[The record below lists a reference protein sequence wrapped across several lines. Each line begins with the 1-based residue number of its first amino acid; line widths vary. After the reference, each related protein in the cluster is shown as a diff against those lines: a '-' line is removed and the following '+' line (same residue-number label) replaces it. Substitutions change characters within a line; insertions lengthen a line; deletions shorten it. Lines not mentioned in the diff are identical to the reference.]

1 MAARPPIDTDDPA
14 LSLTMAVIGSSP
26 TPLLLLDGELRV
38 AGASMS
44 FCDAFGIDQSAAV
57 GATLFELGTGEWD
70 VPPLRDLLGAIATG
84 TPQVAAFEMELA
96 RSGLDTLCLI
106 INGRRLAYRDIG
118 GPRLLVAVAD
128 VTDARANE
136 RAKDEVIDRLGVL
149 LSEVRHRVANSL
161 QIVSSLLLQTA
172 RRSSSTEVR
181 DSLTE
186 AHNRVMSVAAL
197 ERQLSASPDGSQN
210 VELSTYFASLC
221 DNIAASM
228 INEQKSVELGV
239 TGGGLV
245 SSRVSISL
253 GLIVTEL
260 VINALKHAFPDG
272 RTGRVEI
279 SYHGHGPN
287 WTLSVR
293 DDGVGMPSDRE
304 PNARTGLGTGI
315 VETLARQLQ
324 VTVDVVPAL
333 PGTMVCIEHIQVSLV
348 GDGSAQS
355 ATAVP
360 RQIGP
365 SQERKL
371 SGRSHA
377 NGRAK
382 VR

>member
-1 MAARPPIDTDDPA
+1 MAARPPMETEDPA
-14 LSLTMAVIGSSP
+14 LSLTMAVIRSSP

-44 FCDAFGIDQSAAV
+44 FCDAFGIAQSAAV

-70 VPPLRDLLGAIATG
+70 VLPLRDLLSAIATG

-96 RSGLDTLCLI
+96 RSDLDTLCLI
-106 INGRRLAYRDIG
+106 INARRLAYGDLSE
-118 GPRLLVAVAD
+118 PRLLVAVAD

-172 RRSSSTEVR
+172 RRSSSAKVR
-181 DSLTE
+181 DGLTD

-197 ERQLSASPDGSQN
+197 ERQLSASPGGSQN

-221 DNIAASM
+221 DSIAASM
-228 INEQKSVELGV
+228 INEQKSVVLAV

-260 VINALKHAFPDG
+260 VINALKHAFPEG

-279 SYHGHGPN
+279 GYHAHGPN

-293 DDGVGMPSDRE
+293 DDGVGLPSDRR
-304 PNARTGLGTGI
+304 PTARIGLGTGI
-315 VETLARQLQ
+315 VEALARQLQ
-324 VTVDVVPAL
+324 ATVEVVPGL
-333 PGTMVCIEHIQVSLV
+333 PGTIVCIEHIQVALV
-348 GDGSAQS
+348 DDGSAQPV
-355 ATAVP
+355 TEPP
-360 RQIGP
+360 RKITSGQK
-365 SQERKL
+365 RTL
-371 SGRSHA
+371 SGGS
-377 NGRAK
+377 RAS
-382 VR
+382 